1 MKNRLSTC
9 LTLLLAFG
17 GCAICV
23 MPVAHASA
31 TEILAVETS
40 ATDSDA
46 SDPVSAPSEGNL
58 SNPDSSLLDINSRHD
73 TIADADR
80 FLEPDNGIFF
90 FCENALADNSQRAT
104 LFSGTV
110 DEVIEEI
117 TTSYSTYLTLEQQA
131 DYGNEALY
139 ILTDNSDQMIAYLSL
154 IRRKDDEVLL
164 VLWRENPS
172 DQPLPCTAADEESEA
187 SASY

>member
-1 MKNRLSTC
+1 M
-9 LTLLLAFG
+9 
-17 GCAICV
+17 
-23 MPVAHASA
+23 
-31 TEILAVETS
+31 
-40 ATDSDA
+40 
-46 SDPVSAPSEGNL
+46 
-58 SNPDSSLLDINSRHD
+58 
-73 TIADADR
+73 
-80 FLEPDNGIFF
+80 
-90 FCENALADNSQRAT
+90 
-104 LFSGTV
+104 

-139 ILTDNSDQMIAYLSL
+139 ILTDSSDQMIAYLSL

-164 VLWRENPS
+164 ILWRENPS